1 MRRSL
6 QLVLLSTACLVLLI
20 GCGEKKLGQL
30 TSAEAKAFDQAPA
43 EAKQQWTSAVEATRT
58 NDYVGAQTLLF
69 GLLNQELSTDQKAA
83 VQKQMGIVND
93 NLYAALEKGDPEAQ
107 KAMDELRR
115 NPPNRPK

>member
-1 MRRSL
+1 MRRL
-6 QLVLLSTACLVLLI
+6 FYLVFFSAACLVLFS
-20 GCGEKKLGQL
+20 GCGEKKAGQL
-30 TSAEAKAFDQAPA
+30 TSAEAKAFEQAAA

-69 GLLNQELSTDQKAA
+69 GLMNQELSADQKAA
-83 VQKQMGIVND
+83 VSKQMGIVND

-107 KAMDELRR
+107 KAMEELRR